1 MEIEKL
7 IEEFKTQGLEP
18 EQIIEALEKM
28 CEEGKL
34 SPEDLEKAKQL
45 LVVDP
50 VEVEKKEKEQAGQL
64 FGLDLK

>member
-7 IEEFKTQGLEP
+7 IEEFKAQGLEP
-18 EQIIEALEKM
+18 EQIVEALEKM

-50 VEVEKKEKEQAGQL
+50 VEAEKKEKEQAGQL

>member
-18 EQIIEALEKM
+18 EQIVEALEKM